1 MFCEKGKSDCFESAT
16 FNKHRSGSN
25 HGRTIIASS
34 FSLLLLLPVLF
45 STTSCTEVIQPNAE
59 DHEVKSADFGTT
71 VSFAAPEKTTAWQ
84 GADRILFLHRSV
96 GFALIR
102 NGAVDMYD
110 VLDRLNSK
118 HNTDVR
124 MWHHGCGSNPY
135 WNRYYDGDNLQVI
148 PNFGS
153 AMSEPQYANPEHWKK
168 IFCDPDS
175 QYIAARDSIDNFRVI
190 IFKSGYDNT
199 VPYATDKAEQWRQF
213 YRTMKDSEIFTDPTK
228 RIIVL
233 GFVPMRGGIGHAT
246 QADAD
251 SSRAF
256 NQWLVQEFVL
266 DRDNL
271 FSFPLFDQ
279 LAGPDNWLKDEYER
293 VENPSDSH
301 PNAYG
306 CEIVGGEL
314 MKFMYSVARFNGE
327 PVHVDV
333 QRHTIPVE

>member
-1 MFCEKGKSDCFESAT
+1 MLLQKNKSDCFESAAIKK
-16 FNKHRSGSN
+16 NRPGSA
-25 HGRTIIASS
+25 HGRKIISVR
-34 FSLLLLLPVLF
+34 FVLIPLLFILLA
-45 STTSCTEVIQPNAE
+45 TASCTEVNQPNAD
-59 DHEVKSADFGTT
+59 DHELKSIAFSTPVNVVASGIP
-71 VSFAAPEKTTAWQ
+71 AAWPSAE
-84 GADRILFLHRSV
+84 RILFLHRSV

-118 HNTDVR
+118 NNTDVR

-135 WNRYYDGDNLQVI
+135 WDRFYDGDNLQVI

-199 VPYATDKAEQWRQF
+199 VPYATDKTEQWRQF
-213 YRTMKDSEIFTDPTK
+213 YRTMKDSEIFTDRTK

-271 FSFPLFDQ
+271 YSFPLFDQ
-279 LAGPDNWLKDEYER
+279 LAGADNWLKDDYER
-293 VENPSDSH
+293 VEYPSDSH
-301 PNAYG
+301 PNDYG

-314 MKFMYSVARFNGE
+314 MKFIYSVARSNGE